1 MRATAEGTGDT
12 ALARTAARLL
22 PRAASPTGAALVA
35 SGTLLTLLYA
45 AATLRMPLGRYFP
58 EAGITVDFVYML
70 GPGWQ
75 GATVQYV
82 GLVVVAFALYGVAL
96 AAAWR
101 TSRRIR
107 RSVLFGFPVLFALA
121 LLAMYPPTAVDLF
134 HYHADARTLWV
145 HGANPLTVP
154 PSANPYPIGMS
165 WASQPSP
172 YGPLWSL
179 MTGFAVAP
187 AGENM
192 LAGLLGLKAIA
203 AASYLAS
210 AWLVYRIVACVRPGQ
225 EALAVVLFAWN
236 PFVVLRVVGN
246 SHNDLVMMALALA
259 AIERA
264 QVRSW
269 WGAFLALACSVLVKY
284 ASVLIA
290 PAILLFAWEHAGS
303 SSRQRLRALAGP
315 LMLAALAS
323 VAVFAPFWE
332 GLATFDTVRGQ
343 AGRMITS
350 TPLYLH
356 VLLRGPPVA
365 GFETTGVASAPL
377 LLIFLPLAV
386 ALTWQ
391 ARLNE
396 ERLISSAFS
405 LFFLYLLIPAT
416 WFRPWYFLWP
426 VAVAALR
433 PRAWLAVML
442 IAITFF
448 GAFPD
453 LVEQFRGHWSWLDSY
468 TKQTAAPILLAFLP
482 PALLWLAGVA
492 RYRSWRLGRAIPE

>member
-1 MRATAEGTGDT
+1 M
-12 ALARTAARLL
+12 RTARRLL
-22 PRAASPTGAALVA
+22 PRAAGPLSPAERALIVSGALLVV
-35 SGTLLTLLYA
+35 LYA
-45 AATLRMPLGRYFP
+45 VATLRIPLGRYFP
-58 EAGITVDFVYML
+58 EAGVTVDFVYML

-75 GATVQYV
+75 GATVRYV

-101 TSRRIR
+101 TSGRLRLV
-107 RSVLFGFPVLFALA
+107 VLFGFPVLFALA

-145 HGANPLTVP
+145 HGDNPLTVP

-165 WASQPSP
+165 WANQASP

-179 MTGFAVAP
+179 LTGFAVVP

-210 AWLVYRIVACVRPGQ
+210 AWLVYRIVARARPGQ

-236 PFVVLRVVGN
+236 PFIVLRVVGN
-246 SHNDLVMMALALA
+246 GHNDLVMMAFALA

-269 WGAFLALACSVLVKY
+269 WLAFLALACSVLVKY
-284 ASVLIA
+284 TSALIV
-290 PAILLFAWEHAGS
+290 PSLLLFAWYHAGAT
-303 SSRQRLRALAGP
+303 SRERLRALAGP
-315 LMLAALAS
+315 LTLAVLAS
-323 VAVFAPFWE
+323 VVVFAPFWE
-332 GLATFDTVRGQ
+332 GLATFDTVRGE

-356 VLLRGPPVA
+356 VLFKGPPVP
-365 GFETTGVASAPL
+365 GFDEVGVATAPL
-377 LLIFLPLAV
+377 RLLFLGLAV

-391 ARLNE
+391 ARRDE
-396 ERLISSAFS
+396 DRLISSSFS
-405 LFFLYLLIPAT
+405 LLFLYLLIAAA

-433 PRAWLAVML
+433 PRSWLAMLL

-448 GAFPD
+448 GSFPD
-453 LVEQFRGHWSWLDSY
+453 LVEQFRGNWSLLDSY
-468 TKQTAAPILLAFLP
+468 TKQVAAPILLAFVP

-492 RYRSWRLGRAIPE
+492 VFRSWHLGRPVPE

>member
-1 MRATAEGTGDT
+1 MG
-12 ALARTAARLL
+12 ALSERSGEETTVAWA
-22 PRAASPTGAALVA
+22 RAASRTGAALVA
-35 SGTLLTLLYA
+35 SGTLLAVLYA
-45 AATLRMPLGRYFP
+45 AATLRIPLSRYFP
-58 EAGITVDFVYML
+58 EAGLTVDFVYML
-70 GPGWQ
+70 GPGWK

-82 GLVVVAFALYGVAL
+82 GLVVAAFALYGVAL

-101 TSRRIR
+101 TSGRLPRV
-107 RSVLFGFPVLFALA
+107 VLFGFPVLFALA

-145 HGANPLTVP
+145 HGSNPLTVP
-154 PSANPYPIGMS
+154 PSENPYPIGMS
-165 WASQPSP
+165 WANQASP

-179 MTGFAVAP
+179 LTGFAVAP
-187 AGENM
+187 AGKNM
-192 LAGLLGLKAIA
+192 LAGVLGLKVIA

-210 AWLVYRIVACVRPGQ
+210 AWFVYRIVARARPGQ

-246 SHNDLVMMALALA
+246 GHNDLVMMALALA

-264 QVRSW
+264 QVRNW
-269 WGAFLALACSVLVKY
+269 WLAFLALACSVLVKY

-290 PAILLFAWEHAGS
+290 PSLLLFAWQHAGATPG
-303 SSRQRLRALAGP
+303 RRLRALTGP
-315 LMLAALAS
+315 LSLAGLTSIAIF
-323 VAVFAPFWE
+323 VPFWE
-332 GLATFDTVRGQ
+332 GLATFDTVRGE

-356 VLLRGPPVA
+356 VLLKGSPA
-365 GFETTGVASAPL
+365 SGSEAIGVVTAPL
-377 LLIFLPLAV
+377 RLMFLGLAV

-391 ARLNE
+391 ARRDE
-396 ERLISSAFS
+396 DRLISSTFS
-405 LFFLYLLIPAT
+405 LFFLYLLIAAA

-426 VAVAALR
+426 VALASLR
-433 PRAWLAVML
+433 PRSWLAMVL
-442 IAITFF
+442 IAITFS

-453 LVEQFRGHWSWLDSY
+453 LVEQFRWHWSWLDSY
-468 TKQTAAPILLAFLP
+468 TKQTAAPILLAFVP

-492 RYRSWRLGRAIPE
+492 VFRSWHLGRPVTE